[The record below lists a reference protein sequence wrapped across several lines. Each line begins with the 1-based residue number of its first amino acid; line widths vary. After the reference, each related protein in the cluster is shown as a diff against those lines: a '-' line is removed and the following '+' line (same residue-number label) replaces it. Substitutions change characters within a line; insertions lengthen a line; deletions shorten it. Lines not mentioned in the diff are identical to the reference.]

1 MNIDH
6 AKDEWT
12 DLQKAADQQKEAESG
27 KTAFTDEII
36 ERETVSG
43 KRLLIQA
50 LMRSP
55 EKTEAQDEEELPF

>member
-1 MNIDH
+1 MNGQDR
-6 AKDEWT
+6 KDEQT
-12 DLQKAADQQKEAESG
+12 DLLNAADPQKEAESG
-27 KTAFTDEII
+27 RAEYTDAIV